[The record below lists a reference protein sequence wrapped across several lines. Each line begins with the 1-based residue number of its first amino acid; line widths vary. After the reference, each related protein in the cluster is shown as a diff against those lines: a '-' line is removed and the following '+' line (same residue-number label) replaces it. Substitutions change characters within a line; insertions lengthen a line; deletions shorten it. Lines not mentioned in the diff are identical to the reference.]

1 MKIKAKVKKEI
12 TKVKMLIKHPMETG
26 RRKDQDGKV
35 IPGLYITEVSASHNG
50 QPVFHAEVG
59 QAVSK
64 DPYMAFS
71 FKGGVAGDKIAITWI
86 DSSGETETGE
96 AAIK

>member
-1 MKIKAKVKKEI
+1 MKIKAKVKKDI
-12 TKVKMLIKHPMETG
+12 TKVKMLIKHAMETG
-26 RRKDQDGKV
+26 RRKDQDGNV
-35 IPGLYITEVSASHNG
+35 IPRLYITEVSASHNG

-64 DPYMAFS
+64 DPYIAFS
-71 FKGGVAGDKIAITWI
+71 FKGGVAGDMISITWI
-86 DSSGETETGE
+86 DSSGATQTGE

>member
-1 MKIKAKVKKEI
+1 MKIKAKVKKDI

-26 RRKDQDGKV
+26 RRKDQDGNV
-35 IPGLYITEVSASHNG
+35 IPGLYITEVSASHNS
-50 QPVFHAEVG
+50 QPVFYAEVG

-71 FKGGVAGDKIAITWI
+71 FKGGMSGDKVSITWI
-86 DSSGETETGE
+86 DSSGATGKGE

>member
-1 MKIKAKVKKEI
+1 MKIKAKVKKYI
-12 TKVKMLIKHPMETG
+12 TKVKILIKHPMETG
-26 RRKDQDGKV
+26 RRKDQDGNV

-50 QPVFHAEVG
+50 QPVFYAEVG

-71 FKGGVAGDKIAITWI
+71 FKGGASGDKVSITWI
-86 DSSGETETGE
+86 DSSGATETGE

>member
-1 MKIKAKVKKEI
+1 MKIKAKAKKDI
-12 TKVKMLIKHPMETG
+12 TKVKMLIKHAMETG
-26 RRKDQDGKV
+26 RRKDQDGNV

-71 FKGGVAGDKIAITWI
+71 FKGGASGDKISITWV
-86 DSSGETETGE
+86 DSSGATETGE

>member
-1 MKIKAKVKKEI
+1 MKIKAKVKKDI

-26 RRKDQDGKV
+26 RRKDEGGNV
-35 IPGLYITEVSASHNG
+35 IPALYITQVSASYRG
-50 QPVFHAEVG
+50 QRVFHAEVG

-64 DPYMAFS
+64 DPYIAFS
-71 FKGGVAGDKIAITWI
+71 FKGGLPGEKITITWLDI
-86 DSSGETETGE
+86 SGATATGE

>member
-1 MKIKAKVKKEI
+1 MKIKAKVKKDI

-26 RRKDQDGKV
+26 RRKDQDGNV
-35 IPGLYITEVSASHNG
+35 IPGLYITEVSASYKD
-50 QPVFHAEVG
+50 QPVFYAEVG

-71 FKGGVAGDKIAITWI
+71 FKGGASGEKISITWV
-86 DSSGETETGE
+86 DSSGATETGE

>member
-26 RRKDQDGKV
+26 RRKDQAGNV

-64 DPYMAFS
+64 DPYMAFN
-71 FKGGVAGDKIAITWI
+71 FKGGASGDKISITWK
-86 DSSGETETGE
+86 DSSGATETGE

>member
-26 RRKDQDGKV
+26 RRKDQAGNV

-71 FKGGVAGDKIAITWI
+71 FKGGASGDKISITWK
-86 DSSGETETGE
+86 DSSGATETGE

>member
-26 RRKDQDGKV
+26 RRKDQAGNV

-71 FKGGVAGDKIAITWI
+71 FKGGMSGDKVSITWI
-86 DSSGETETGE
+86 DSSGATGKGE

>member
-1 MKIKAKVKKEI
+1 MKIKAKVKKDI
-12 TKVKMLIKHPMETG
+12 TKVKMLIKHAMETG
-26 RRKDQDGKV
+26 RRKDQDGNV

-50 QPVFHAEVG
+50 QSIFHAEVG

-71 FKGGVAGDKIAITWI
+71 FKGGASGDKISITWV
-86 DSSGETETGE
+86 DSSGATETGE